1 MGEQIK
7 SSLLIKTLLQEVYS
21 YFSFHL
27 STFQLF
33 ISTKKLWRHISFS
46 SACFCHYKKHPNN
59 DNKICQLRSS
69 SCFQQRVHDW
79 FCVLRHNS
87 DLLKPEWT
95 LLLFNFN
102 YIRDL
107 TNRRRLFSIPVA
119 ASFSHQAKTLK
130 TNLLGLISI
139 ISKYY
144 FKTSTICFLFT
155 CIYRFKIW

>member
-27 STFQLF
+27 PTFQLF

-46 SACFCHYKKHPNN
+46 SACFCHYRKHPNN

-119 ASFSHQAKTLK
+119 ASFSQQARTLK
-130 TNLLGLISI
+130 TNLLGLIWI